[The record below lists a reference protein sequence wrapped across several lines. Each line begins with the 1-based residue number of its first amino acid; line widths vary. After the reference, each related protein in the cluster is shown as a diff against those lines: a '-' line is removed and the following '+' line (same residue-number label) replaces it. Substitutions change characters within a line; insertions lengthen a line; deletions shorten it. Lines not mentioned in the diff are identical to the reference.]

1 MMSAS
6 VLLKQLSIG
15 VIAAGLLAP
24 SFSAGAAD
32 SRAVEELTPILNQ
45 HPCKRA
51 CKVQA
56 HATEYSLDPVDLN
69 GDGRYEYVVTDEGL
83 CGSGGCAQML
93 FMRGGRSWT
102 KLLDLIGGRLT
113 LMSTRSHGFADIVV
127 PQVVYEPHKH
137 SVNVTYRWDGRR
149 YQASQ

>member
-6 VLLKQLSIG
+6 VFLKQASMG

-24 SFSAGAAD
+24 SFSALAD
-32 SRAVEELTPILNQ
+32 EDITAILNQ
-45 HPCKRA
+45 HPCKRS

-56 HATEYSLDPVDLN
+56 HATEYTLDPVDVN

-93 FMRGGRSWT
+93 FMRVGRGWT
-102 KLLDLIGGRLT
+102 KLLDLVGGRLT
-113 LMSTRSHGFADIVV
+113 LMSTRSHGFADVMV
-127 PQVVYEPHKH
+127 SQVVYEPHKH
-137 SVNVTYRWDGRR
+137 SVNVTYRWDGRQ